1 MRPLFCRAAAS
12 AAPQNR
18 RMNTAL
24 LVGLLA
30 LMVLAGAVAWRR
42 REPAPEAPATL
53 VPAAASPRAAESDEE
68 PSLLLQEACPQAL
81 ADFRLVHAD
90 ALPAER
96 RAAITAVFRN
106 IPRPSRLMQHLAAVD
121 LLNEASAA
129 RLVELIAAEPVIAGK
144 LLSAVNSPLYG
155 LQVPVA
161 SVAQAVT
168 FLGLTQVRAIC
179 LRYALMQSFAQ
190 EAPERQAMLDRVW
203 QGSALAC
210 ELAQGMTQALS
221 IRDPGAVGSAVLL
234 SFLGRLAVTAT
245 TPTRLLTATDQPDH
259 LGRTR
264 AEQALLGAAAN
275 EVGRLLMRDWAL
287 PEPIITSACDPADW
301 LVQPVASSDP
311 GHAEALALT
320 YLCARLGERLASGA
334 LPSLQGFDL
343 VGETAADFFHLRHG
357 LPSACLSR
365 WAAALRA
372 PELSARLGRLQAI
385 SFRGY

>member
-1 MRPLFCRAAAS
+1 MRPLFCQAAAC

-18 RMNTAL
+18 PMNTAL

-30 LMVLAGAVAWRR
+30 LLVLAGAVALRR
-42 REPAPEAPATL
+42 RESAPDAPATS
-53 VPAAASPRAAESDEE
+53 VPAAAPPLTAERGEE
-68 PSLLLQEACPQAL
+68 LPLLVQELWPQVL
-81 ADFRLVHAD
+81 ADFRLIHAD
-90 ALPAER
+90 ELSAER
-96 RAAITAVFRN
+96 RAAVTAVFRN

-190 EAPERQAMLDRVW
+190 EAPERQAMLDCVW

-210 ELAQGMTQALS
+210 EMAQVMTHTLS

-259 LGRTR
+259 LSRTR
-264 AEQALLGAAAN
+264 AEQALLGTGAN

-287 PEPIITSACDPADW
+287 PEPIIASACDPADW
-301 LVQPVASSDP
+301 LVRPVASADP

-320 YLCARLGERLASGA
+320 YLCARLGERLASGT
-334 LPSLQGFDL
+334 LSSLQSFDL
-343 VGETAADFFHLRHG
+343 VGEASADFFHLRHG
-357 LPSACLSR
+357 LPSPDLGR
-365 WAAALRA
+365 WAAALCA
-372 PELSARLGRLQAI
+372 PELSARLGRLQAN

>member
-1 MRPLFCRAAAS
+1 MS
-12 AAPQNR
+12 
-18 RMNTAL
+18 TAL
-24 LVGLLA
+24 LVGLPA
-30 LMVLAGAVAWRR
+30 LLVLAMAVAWRR
-42 REPAPEAPATL
+42 RVPAPQVPATPD
-53 VPAAASPRAAESDEE
+53 PAAAPPLTTNRVEEQSPSGQD
-68 PSLLLQEACPQAL
+68 PWPQAL
-81 ADFRLVHAD
+81 ADFRLIHAD
-90 ALPAER
+90 ELPDER
-96 RAAITAVFRN
+96 RVAVTAVFRN

-155 LQVPVA
+155 LQTPVA

-210 ELAQGMTQALS
+210 ELAQVMTHTLS

-245 TPTRLLTATDQPDH
+245 TPTRLLTAADQPDH

-264 AEQALLGAAAN
+264 AEQALLGVGAN

-287 PEPIITSACDPADW
+287 PEPIIASACDPADW
-301 LVQPVASSDP
+301 LVRPVASSDS
-311 GHAEALALT
+311 GHAETLALT

-334 LPSLQGFDL
+334 LPSLQNFDL
-343 VGETAADFFHLRHG
+343 AGEDSADFFHLRHG
-357 LPSACLSR
+357 LPSAGLGR

-372 PELSARLGRLQAI
+372 PELSARLERLQAN